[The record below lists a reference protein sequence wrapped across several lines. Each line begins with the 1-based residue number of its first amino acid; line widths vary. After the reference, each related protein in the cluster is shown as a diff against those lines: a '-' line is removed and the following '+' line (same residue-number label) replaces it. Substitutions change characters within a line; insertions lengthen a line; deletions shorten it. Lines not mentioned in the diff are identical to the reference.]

1 MSIDKAWHTISTEL
15 TTPLGTYAVDK
26 LAEGWTAV
34 FFPRKREG
42 GDTRSYEID
51 CPDVEGALWP
61 TRETAQYACQ
71 AHQRHMA
78 KGHSAAVA
86 ACMVEADLTREVG

>member
-1 MSIDKAWHTISTEL
+1 MSIDKAWRTLTTEL
-15 TTPLGTYAVDK
+15 TTPLGTYTVDR
-26 LAEGWTAV
+26 LAEGWTAQ
-34 FFPRKREG
+34 FTP
-42 GDTRSYEID
+42 TRQRAVDID

-61 TRETAQYACQ
+61 TRETAQYAAQ